1 MRPKI
6 FFLLVLCC
14 VLSSCIRDTDFEQAD
29 QITLSPEY
37 ELDLVYF
44 TVDTPMF
51 EAAGELGDSF
61 KVTDTTN
68 IRFLDDSFIR
78 ESLVRAEV
86 FFRLTNSIPRDF
98 ELEVEFMTLANE
110 VQYQFGI
117 PIAAGSVGAPVITE
131 HIEIFETTEELQAL
145 TNSSRVVIS
154 VSSPESVEALE
165 GTLNLQSKSAYFLE
179 Y

>member
-1 MRPKI
+1 MRLKAL
-6 FFLLVLCC
+6 FLLALACC
-14 VLSSCIRDTDFEQAD
+14 LSSCIKDTDFEQAD

-44 TVDTPMF
+44 TVDTSMF
-51 EAAGELGDSF
+51 ESSGELGDSF

-68 IRFLDDSFIR
+68 VRFLDDSFIQ

-98 ELEVEFMTLANE
+98 QLEVEFMTLSNE
-110 VQYQFGI
+110 VQYQFDI
-117 PIAAGSVGAPVITE
+117 PIAAGTVAAPVITE
-131 HIEIFETTEELQAL
+131 HLEVFDTAAELGPL
-145 TNSSRVVIS
+145 TSSSRVVIS
-154 VSSPESVEALE
+154 VSSPETVEALD